1 LRRPQALQFSI
12 CLRALKLPDALQN
25 TWEKFGTD
33 YRVDDFVW
41 LSEFRKFKDKTNS
54 INHDTGVSWDLA
66 EMLQRWLNPGQKMAV
81 GKPEYKEIIE
91 RDLGVPC
98 LFDEI
103 VMEVMWGLQNLMH
116 FLVPE
121 EKKEVQK
128 GGPHPHEPRTKDG
141 PESLWF

>member
-1 LRRPQALQFSI
+1 MVVLVRFFISLFGCLNFENSRTRPIPLIMILVSVGTLLRCSRGGSTRGRKWLLESLNTKKSLKETWLVKAPIVFLCLSNLWHQF
-12 CLRALKLPDALQN
+12 CFHFFQ
-25 TWEKFGTD
+25 
-33 YRVDDFVW
+33 
-41 LSEFRKFKDKTNS
+41 
-54 INHDTGVSWDLA
+54 
-66 EMLQRWLNPGQKMAV
+66 
-81 GKPEYKEIIE
+81 
-91 RDLGVPC
+91 GVPC